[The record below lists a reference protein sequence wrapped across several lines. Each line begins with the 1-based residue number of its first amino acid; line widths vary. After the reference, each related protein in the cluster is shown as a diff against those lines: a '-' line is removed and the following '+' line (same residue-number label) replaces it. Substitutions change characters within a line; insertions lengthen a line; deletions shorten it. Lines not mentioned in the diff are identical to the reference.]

1 MNCHRC
7 TGSINNMYAEANLFC
22 MNCGSPNSIIICMS
36 CIEQDMKDKI
46 LCLACEMDMFH
57 IPATIKYTKT
67 GDEEDI
73 S

>member
-1 MNCHRC
+1 
-7 TGSINNMYAEANLFC
+7 